1 MLKLVD
7 KLLLS
12 RSGNYSL
19 RVRLSLPL
27 NSLNFNITGPN
38 LSDFPANYHV
48 FICPYLPSINV
59 GWLISPTIPKVAE
72 LARKIRK

>member
-38 LSDFPANYHV
+38 LSDFYISLFLFTH
-48 FICPYLPSINV
+48 FIKKRLFFIKSN
-59 GWLISPTIPKVAE
+59 TK
-72 LARKIRK
+72 KIKS